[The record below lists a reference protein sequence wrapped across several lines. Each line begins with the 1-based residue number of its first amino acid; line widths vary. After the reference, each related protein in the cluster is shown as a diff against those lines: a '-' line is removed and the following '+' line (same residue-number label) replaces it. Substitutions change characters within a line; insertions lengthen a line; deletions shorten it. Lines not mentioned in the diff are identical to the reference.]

1 VQPGEVLGAA
11 ADAVDLG
18 EDQRLRPTSTLASW
32 TGSGPATSCEEK
44 FSAPGRAPPRTT
56 TMIASAAFVEK
67 INTKEVSVD
76 LMEITEKERLSRE
89 QAAARLHALADA
101 LARHNEV
108 EFERGGLRF
117 TVHVPDEV
125 DFKLEIEIGEDERE
139 LEVEITW

>member
-1 VQPGEVLGAA
+1 
-11 ADAVDLG
+11 VD
-18 EDQRLRPTSTLASW
+18 
-32 TGSGPATSCEEK
+32 
-44 FSAPGRAPPRTT
+44 
-56 TMIASAAFVEK
+56 
-67 INTKEVSVD
+67 KEISMD

-89 QAAARLHALADA
+89 EAAARLRALADA

-125 DFKLEIEIGEDERE
+125 NLKLEIEIGEDQRE